1 MQNNMNGRSLGSAKI
16 RRLQGN
22 KRPYW
27 AVGSKRARARAG
39 PYTSCLTRGPG
50 ARAGAAGRGTKTLD
64 WQMRRGVRARPSNI
78 QPNFCAS
85 CDWGARKKERKSGIA
100 LVPNQMW
107 RTRAR
112 VLSAGSVF
120 FWSFLFFCYLLPYA
134 GSISPPSPLEL
145 CLFFLFRS
153 PCFFFEGWRWYER

>member
-1 MQNNMNGRSLGSAKI
+1 MLGHVLA
-16 RRLQGN
+16 
-22 KRPYW
+22 PTP
-27 AVGSKRARARAG
+27 A
-39 PYTSCLTRGPG
+39 CLTRGPG
-50 ARAGAAGRGTKTLD
+50 AGAGAPGRGTKALD

-120 FWSFLFFCYLLPYA
+120 FWSFLFFLLSITVCRLHIA
-134 GSISPPSPLEL
+134 AVSFGVMFVFFVSIS
-145 CLFFLFRS
+145 LFFLKGGAGMNV
-153 PCFFFEGWRWYER
+153 EEA